1 MMEYNPGEAVKNNI
15 FGTRNLLEVADRYHV
30 DKFVLISTDKAVN
43 PTNVMGATKRVA
55 EMLVQAMNKRSG
67 TRFMAVRFGNVLG
80 SNGSV
85 VPLFQKQIAAGG
97 PVTVTH
103 EEVTRYFMTIPE
115 AVQLVIQAAAL
126 GKGGEVF
133 VLDMGEPVKI
143 IDLAKDLIKLSG
155 LKLGEDIDIIITG
168 LRPGEKLYEE
178 ILHDSENNIRTEHER
193 IFITRL
199 EEIDDSALKEA
210 LDSLWLESFKDNSL
224 AIVRLLME
232 LVDTYKPN
240 RQDIK
245 DFEMVG
251 FIDKIASS

>member
-1 MMEYNPGEAVKNNI
+1 
-15 FGTRNLLEVADRYHV
+15 
-30 DKFVLISTDKAVN
+30 
-43 PTNVMGATKRVA
+43 MGATKRVA
-55 EMLVQAMNKRSG
+55 EMLVQAMNKRSQ
-67 TRFMAVRFGNVLG
+67 TRYMAVRFGNVLG

-85 VPLFQKQIAAGG
+85 IPLFKKQIATGG

-155 LKLGEDIDIIITG
+155 LKLGEDIDIEITG

-178 ILHDSENNIRTEHER
+178 LLHDTENSIRTEHER
-193 IFITRL
+193 IYITRL
-199 EEIDDSALKEA
+199 EEIDPAALAAA
-210 LDSLWLESFKDNSL
+210 LEDLWEESCQDN
-224 AIVRLLME
+224 AIAIIRLLMD
-232 LVDTYKPN
+232 LVETYKPN
-240 RQDIK
+240 RK
-245 DFEMVG
+245 DMAEMG
-251 FIDKIASS
+251 MMEAYDEIASS